1 MDLKDLK
8 KLVVE
13 TMRET
18 NTINYRTHPNMGVQR
33 YYNVLWRYR
42 KTDIYTNLLT
52 LYDLI
57 INDPDEALAQ
67 ADDLGISPHL
77 VKASIKAGLIA
88 GEGIP
93 NGQDMGAAIQKE
105 KEEREVSAQRR
116 RASSPDTRSMA
127 DIIYPKDS
135 KGKIIG
141 RAD

>member
-1 MDLKDLK
+1 MKLKDLK

-13 TMRET
+13 TMREA
-18 NTINYRTHPNMGVQR
+18 NTTNYRTHPNTGVQR

-57 INDPDEALAQ
+57 INDPDEAIAQ
-67 ADDLGISPHL
+67 ADDLGINPSL
-77 VKASIKAGLIA
+77 AKASIKAGLIA
-88 GEGIP
+88 GAGVPVALDLE
-93 NGQDMGAAIQKE
+93 AAVQRE
-105 KEEREVSAQRR
+105 EERIKAAAQKR
-116 RASSPDTRSMA
+116 RAQSPDTRSMA
-127 DIIYPKDS
+127 DIVYPKDS